1 MLGRTNVL
9 HLRTQLNH
17 FTYLTQFVRLCV
29 LYIIFCITYYGIYY
43 ITFYVSLY
51 NNCSPKIKCV
61 ISSLF
66 IWLAFISSYLFIG
79 LMAIFWTILVDS
91 FSDSILFGDD
101 NDISPGDSVTIRNV
115 NRKLTNGPC
124 KAKEARSGCKGGKEV
139 SAGPPPGNPSLVQ
152 KCLRTSVPRTWFCR
166 RTRRNDET
174 VRQNFGPQG
183 VLSDDTTEPKNCA
196 CDKLKVLIVFP
207 GTLMIMGQVHKKTV
221 GRYILISYD
230 FSIKLLHWSFVVT
243 HFFP

>member
-139 SAGPPPGNPSLVQ
+139 SAPPEIRLSSKSAYAPPYPGLGFVVGHDGTTKQSDKTSDPKGSCRTTPQNQ
-152 KCLRTSVPRTWFCR
+152 K
-166 RTRRNDET
+166 T
-174 VRQNFGPQG
+174 VRAINSRF
-183 VLSDDTTEPKNCA
+183 
-196 CDKLKVLIVFP
+196 
-207 GTLMIMGQVHKKTV
+207 
-221 GRYILISYD
+221 
-230 FSIKLLHWSFVVT
+230 
-243 HFFP
+243 